1 METVWELTVEKRGE
15 GAIIATRHIET
26 VTIRCGS
33 EVWVIE
39 RVTSAWTGE
48 VEAVR
53 VLGPP
58 GADYRPRTKAVR
70 DIWTLVEDVIGY
82 MARTSGGPGTAAADV
97 AAALGPENPN
107 RGELLRQLFATG
119 KARIAKGGS
128 NA

>member
-1 METVWELTVEKRGE
+1 METIWKLTVEKRGE
-15 GAIIATRHIET
+15 GAIIATRNIET

-39 RVTSAWTGE
+39 RVTSVWTGE

-53 VLGPP
+53 VLGPL

-70 DIWTLVEDVIGY
+70 DIWALVEDIIGY
-82 MARTSGGPGTAAADV
+82 MARTSGAAL

-119 KARIAKGGS
+119 KAKVAK
-128 NA
+128 

>member
-1 METVWELTVEKRGE
+1 METIWELTVEKRGE
-15 GAIIATRHIET
+15 GTIIPTRNIET

-39 RVTSAWTGE
+39 RVTPAWTGE

-53 VLGPP
+53 VLGPA
-58 GADYRPRTKAVR
+58 GADYRPRTKAVL
-70 DIWTLVEDVIGY
+70 DDVWALVEDVIGH
-82 MARTSGGPGTAAADV
+82 MARTSGAGL

-128 NA
+128 NG